1 MRAVACDLIRT
12 HSSPLTFLS
21 FLFSVIYVFS
31 FFFSCFRAG
40 KKGANFIRVHDVPE
54 NKDVVTLSDAVY
66 TRD

>member
-1 MRAVACDLIRT
+1 MHAVACDLIRK
-12 HSSPLTFLS
+12 HLSPLTFLS
-21 FLFSVIYVFS
+21 FLFSVKYVF
-31 FFFSCFRAG
+31 FSRFRAG